1 MSILR
6 RGIVLLG
13 ALLLIVGCT
22 TTIQSPPTWIDSL
35 YDQSYDEKSYI
46 CAVGAG
52 STRDNAV
59 NAAFAALS
67 QTFNTQVESI
77 LTYSGFSSAET
88 QGAGETIFY
97 DSQALLEQS
106 QLSSKSGTIIGGEV
120 VNSYVDA
127 NQTVWVRVAI
137 HRQKT
142 AQLYSKE
149 MDELARQIATIKLSS
164 ATSPSPL
171 RSYFCLLEALPL
183 AVEHLQMAQQIALL
197 TGESKK
203 SYLSE
208 LNTQLD
214 HLASNVTLALEVSVI
229 VPAAEEVATHKELTG
244 AFRALFNDFGFN
256 LKEKD
261 AKGIPIVKIG
271 YSIRD
276 DETNQ
281 GPYSHAYY
289 TLSVAIVDGDETIG
303 SYQKSQ
309 RESAMT
315 PKDARTRALR
325 SALNQGVEGFKEALR

>member
-22 TTIQSPPTWIDSL
+22 TTLQSPPTWIDSL

-127 NQTVWVRVAI
+127 NQTVGRWLSIDKDGPA
-137 HRQKT
+137 
-142 AQLYSKE
+142 LPKE
-149 MDELARQIATIKLSS
+149 MASWRVKLPQLLFATYSSLEKRFAR
-164 ATSPSPL
+164 
-171 RSYFCLLEALPL
+171 LEAPVSGGTPSDG
-183 AVEHLQMAQQIALL
+183 AEIALL
-197 TGESKK
+197 TGDKE
-203 SYLSE
+203 LLEE
-208 LNTQLD
+208 LNT
-214 HLASNVTLALEVSVI
+214 T
-229 VPAAEEVATHKELTG
+229 
-244 AFRALFNDFGFN
+244 
-256 LKEKD
+256 
-261 AKGIPIVKIG
+261 
-271 YSIRD
+271 
-276 DETNQ
+276 
-281 GPYSHAYY
+281 
-289 TLSVAIVDGDETIG
+289 
-303 SYQKSQ
+303 
-309 RESAMT
+309 
-315 PKDARTRALR
+315 
-325 SALNQGVEGFKEALR
+325 

>member
-1 MSILR
+1 MSILKK
-6 RGIVLLG
+6 GIVILG
-13 ALLLIVGCT
+13 GVLLLVGCVT
-22 TTIQSPPTWIDSL
+22 TTLQPPNWINSL
-35 YDQSYDEKSYI
+35 YDQAYDEKSYI

-67 QTFNTQVESI
+67 QTFNTQVESV
-77 LTYSGFSSAET
+77 LTYSGLSSAET
-88 QGAGETIFY
+88 VGRGEATFY

-120 VNSYVDA
+120 VNTYVDA

-137 HRQKT
+137 NRQKT

-149 MDELARQIATIKLSS
+149 MDALSSQIASIKMSS
-164 ATSPSPL
+164 ATLSSPL
-171 RSYFCLLEALPL
+171 RRYFALLEALPL
-183 AVEHLQMAQQIALL
+183 ALEHLQMAQQIALL

-203 SYLSE
+203 TYQRELNSE
-208 LNTQLD
+208 LDQ
-214 HLASNVTLALEVSVI
+214 LASSVTLALEVSVI
-229 VPAAEEVATHKELTG
+229 VPPAEEETTRKELTG

-256 LKEKD
+256 LKERET
-261 AKGIPIVKIG
+261 KGIPVVKIG
-271 YSIRD
+271 YSVKD
-276 DETNQ
+276 DAATQ
-281 GPYSHAYY
+281 GPYSHAHYS
-289 TLSVAIVDGDETIG
+289 LSVAIIDGEETIG

-315 PKDARTRALR
+315 PKDARIRALR